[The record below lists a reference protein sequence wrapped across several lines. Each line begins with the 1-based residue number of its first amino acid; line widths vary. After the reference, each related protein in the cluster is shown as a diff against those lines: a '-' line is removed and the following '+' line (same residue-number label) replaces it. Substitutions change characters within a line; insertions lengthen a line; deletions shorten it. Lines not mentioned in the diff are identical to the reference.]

1 MSKNV
6 YVVASSA
13 PRFTSA
19 CLQVPASRV
28 RAWTGKVKAC
38 RFTCSRS
45 SASDA
50 AFTSTGN
57 TENGRFFLTMEREA
71 EVGVSEVVLV
81 GFESYVNVELDTEQN
96 NPKAESGPDASHPAL
111 LQDEDDSGDGEED
124 DDSGTDHFN
133 TEKSGTQLQRCE
145 RHGGVNPGLPDTFQT
160 SHLLFYE
167 RFKAY
172 QDYMLGDCKPSE
184 VKAFT
189 ADYLEKVVE
198 PCDWLALWSTNFFD
212 VLVEVC
218 DLDLKDLKACVK
230 LVLPLQCETRGC
242 ELTEEAM
249 KSLLEATQHRLP
261 LQELLV
267 VYEQSGDFDLTA
279 LALEHLRFFY
289 THIWRHWDEED
300 EDDDFDYFVRC
311 VEPRLRLYYDILED
325 RVPLGLVAEYRS
337 LLENCSHCFQKF
349 STLRRGLSSDSDTE
363 LDNVSMVEGLKLYD
377 QLEAFKRKLHIIEN
391 PLLRYVLGYK
401 GNASQQ
407 CVQSRGPRASGMKVV
422 HVVTASCSTT
432 QLQSLLSDRL
442 LPLCPSEDTDIQF
455 YRDPVSAVEACY
467 QGDVVI
473 VLPGIYSVSSSIFL
487 PDSISVEGFGLPD
500 EVVIEKKDQGD
511 SFVEST
517 GADVR
522 LSNIKFIQH
531 NAIEG
536 IMCVRQGTL
545 TMENCVLQCQTTGV
559 IVRTSACLTM
569 NRCDLY
575 GSKGAGLEIYP
586 GSVCSLVGNGI
597 HHCKDGILIK
607 DFANELDVMP
617 SITMEN
623 NVIHNNEG
631 YGVILVKSN
640 NGEPHGAH
648 QDRGDGPSGP
658 TAEDQQKEGV
668 TAPTDPTSSSSA
680 DVQPES
686 AESSGGADCDTAAAS
701 GSKWRFIR
709 QLSRNKETSCSR
721 AVQDL
726 MDHQIFVSIQG
737 NQFRRNGMGD
747 LGTFFY

>member
-1 MSKNV
+1 MEHEARV
-6 YVVASSA
+6 ETPSA
-13 PRFTSA
+13 GDEMT
-19 CLQVPASRV
+19 
-28 RAWTGKVKAC
+28 
-38 RFTCSRS
+38 
-45 SASDA
+45 DI
-50 AFTSTGN
+50 
-57 TENGRFFLTMEREA
+57 
-71 EVGVSEVVLV
+71 VLV
-81 GFESYVNVELDTEQN
+81 DSESYVNVELDVEQN
-96 NPKAESGPDASHPAL
+96 KVEQNKSGAITQALFQNAE
-111 LQDEDDSGDGEED
+111 DEDESDESD

-133 TEKSGTQLQRCE
+133 SEKSGTQLQRCE
-145 RHGGVNPGLPDTFQT
+145 RNRGVNSSLPDTFQT

-198 PCDWLALWSTNFFD
+198 PCDWLALWSIDVFD
-212 VLVEVC
+212 VLVEVR
-218 DLDLKDLKACVK
+218 DVDWKDLKACVG

-242 ELTEEAM
+242 ELTEESM
-249 KSLLEATQHRLP
+249 ESLLEATQHKVP
-261 LQELLV
+261 LQELQV
-267 VYEQSGDFDLTA
+267 VYDQSGDFDQTA

-289 THIWRHWDEED
+289 KHIWRQWDEED

-325 RVPLGLVAEYRS
+325 RVPAGLVAEYQS
-337 LLENCSHCFQKF
+337 LLKNCSQCFQQF
-349 STLRRGLSSDSDTE
+349 SVLCSDLSTDSDSE
-363 LDNVSMVEGLKLYD
+363 LDNVSMVEGLKLHD
-377 QLEAFKRKLHIIEN
+377 QLETLKRKLHIFEN

-401 GNASQQ
+401 GNARQQ

-422 HVVTASCSTT
+422 HVVTASCSTV
-432 QLQSLLSDRL
+432 QLQSLLRDRL
-442 LPLCPSEDTDIQF
+442 LPLCSSEDTEIQF
-455 YRDPVSAVEACY
+455 HRDPVSAVDSCH
-467 QGDVVI
+467 QGDVVL

-487 PDSISVEGFGLPD
+487 PDSITIEGFGLPD
-500 EVVIEKKDQGD
+500 EVVIEKKNKGD

-531 NAIEG
+531 DAIEG
-536 IMCVRQGTL
+536 ILCVRQGTL
-545 TMENCVLQCQTTGV
+545 NMENCVLQCDTTGV
-559 IVRTSACLTM
+559 IVRTSARLDM
-569 NRCDLY
+569 NMCDLY
-575 GSKGAGLEIYP
+575 GSKGAGVEIYP
-586 GSVCSLVGNGI
+586 GSVCNLVGNGI

-607 DFANELDVMP
+607 DFADELDVMP

-631 YGVILVKSN
+631 YGVILVKPNTSKD
-640 NGEPHGAH
+640 PAA
-648 QDRGDGPSGP
+648 DP
-658 TAEDQQKEGV
+658 TAEDKQHGGV
-668 TAPTDPTSSSSA
+668 PDAPFVSTTNQTPSSSA

-686 AESSGGADCDTAAAS
+686 AENNSSTDGGVAS
-701 GSKWRFIR
+701 TSGRKWQFSR

-721 AVQDL
+721 VVQDL

-747 LGTFFY
+747 FGNFFY

>member
-1 MSKNV
+1 MEQEARETPSAGTRKAGDEMSDIV
-6 YVVASSA
+6 
-13 PRFTSA
+13 
-19 CLQVPASRV
+19 
-28 RAWTGKVKAC
+28 
-38 RFTCSRS
+38 
-45 SASDA
+45 
-50 AFTSTGN
+50 
-57 TENGRFFLTMEREA
+57 
-71 EVGVSEVVLV
+71 EVD
-81 GFESYVNVELDTEQN
+81 FESYVNVELDMEENNHISEVGHNVSSSTQALPQN
-96 NPKAESGPDASHPAL
+96 ADESAD
-111 LQDEDDSGDGEED
+111 DDSEDD

-145 RHGGVNPGLPDTFQT
+145 RQTSSLPDTFQT
-160 SHLLFYE
+160 SNLLFYE

-198 PCDWLALWSTNFFD
+198 PCDWLALWSIGVFD
-212 VLVEVC
+212 VLVEVY
-218 DLDLKDLKACVK
+218 DLDLKDLKACVR
-230 LVLPLQCETRGC
+230 LVLPLQCDTRGC
-242 ELTEEAM
+242 ELTEEAIV
-249 KSLLEATQHRLP
+249 SLLEATQHRLP

-267 VYEQSGDFDLTA
+267 VYEQSGDFDQTA

-289 THIWRHWDEED
+289 THIWRQWEEED

-325 RVPLGLVAEYRS
+325 RVPLGLVAEYQS
-337 LLENCSHCFQKF
+337 LLKNCSQCFQKF
-349 STLRRGLSSDSDTE
+349 SVLCRVLSTNSDTE
-363 LDNVSMVEGLKLYD
+363 LDNVSMVESLKLYD
-377 QLEAFKRKLHIIEN
+377 QLETFKRKLHIIEN

-407 CVQSRGPRASGMKVV
+407 CVQSRGLRASGVKVV
-422 HVVTASCSTT
+422 HVVTASCSTI

-442 LPLCPSEDTDIQF
+442 LPLCSSEDTEIQF
-455 YRDPVSAVEACY
+455 SRDPVSAVERCH

-473 VLPGIYSVSSSIFL
+473 VLPGIYIVSSSIFL
-487 PDSISVEGFGLPD
+487 PDSITIEGFGLPD
-500 EVVIEKKDQGD
+500 EVVIEKKNKGD

-522 LSNIKFIQH
+522 MSNIKFIQH
-531 NAIEG
+531 DAIEG
-536 IMCVRQGTL
+536 IMCVRQGSL
-545 TMENCVLQCQTTGV
+545 NMENCVLQCETTGV
-559 IVRTSACLTM
+559 IVRTSAHLTM
-569 NRCDLY
+569 NMCDLY
-575 GSKGAGLEIYP
+575 GSKGAGVEIYP

-607 DFANELDVMP
+607 DFADELDVMP

-623 NVIHNNEG
+623 NVIHNNAG

-640 NGEPHGAH
+640 NGEQRDVALDPSE
-648 QDRGDGPSGP
+648 GPAGP
-658 TAEDQQKEGV
+658 TAEDKPQGGV
-668 TAPTDPTSSSSA
+668 TDPTNPTSNGSA

-686 AESSGGADCDTAAAS
+686 AENHSTDSDVASAS
-701 GSKWRFIR
+701 GRKLHFIR
-709 QLSRNKETSCSR
+709 QISRNKETSCSR